1 MIELLRKVWQRRE
14 LLWYIVKLQMKAEN
28 KNKLLGFAWSF
39 LDPLLLL
46 LVYVVLI
53 GIIFG
58 RGGPDFP
65 VLLFISLLSWRWFT
79 SSLTR
84 SVTSITSKVGLI
96 QSVRFPL
103 AILPL
108 SGIIIGFF
116 DWLFGFAILVP
127 MLFIPQ
133 FQVSFAVNILWLP
146 LLLVIQF
153 VGTVGACLLMAVVG
167 TYFSDLGNII
177 QFLIRLGFYLSPI
190 LYSIRDV
197 ITSESL
203 YRLYML
209 LNPFAGLLE
218 SYKNVVVRGMPPN
231 QYALLGVAVA
241 CVIFVIGMWYFS
253 RNEYKLVKA
262 I

>member
-46 LVYVVLI
+46 LVYIVLI

-84 SVTSITSKVGLI
+84 SVTSITSKAGLI

-103 AILPL
+103 AILPV

>member
-1 MIELLRKVWQRRE
+1 MIEQIRKVWQRRE

-46 LVYVVLI
+46 LVYIVLVSM
-53 GIIFG
+53 IFG
-58 RGGPDFP
+58 RGGPQFP
-65 VLLFISLLSWRWFT
+65 ILLFVSLISWRWFT

-84 SVTSITSKVGLI
+84 AVTSVTSKLGLV

-108 SGIIIGFF
+108 SGIIVGFF

-127 MLFIPQ
+127 MLFI
-133 FQVSFAVNILWLP
+133 FEASFTVNVLWLP
-146 LLLVIQF
+146 VLLLIQF
-153 VGTVGACLLMAVVG
+153 IGTVGACLIFAVVG
-167 TYFSDLGNII
+167 TYLSDLGNIL

-190 LYSIRDV
+190 LYSVTDMIE
-197 ITSESL
+197 SERL
-203 YRLYML
+203 AMLYMI

-218 SYKNVVVRGMPPN
+218 SYKNIVIRGVPPTE
-231 QYALLGVAVA
+231 YALVGAAVA
-241 CVIFVIGMWYFS
+241 CVVFLIGLWYFS
-253 RNEYKLVKA
+253 RDEFKLVKA